1 MHTLNL
7 NRFPCNGSYIKEF
20 GLKTFTAFIAFKT
33 TRSSKKKAT
42 IITKSKTKLIE
53 LIYATFPVLL
63 RYGFGI

>member
-20 GLKTFTAFIAFKT
+20 GLKKFTFIAFKT

-42 IITKSKTKLIE
+42 MIAKAKTKLIE

-63 RYGFGI
+63 RYGFDI